1 MLGKGTYPCQE
12 AAGAAAAAA
21 VDPPD
26 DELDDSLL
34 EDEED
39 DVDVDAGVDDPPD
52 GDLAELPLLARESV
66 R

>member
-34 EDEED
+34 PDEED
-39 DVDVDAGVDDPPD
+39 DDEVDAGVDEDVED
-52 GDLAELPLLARESV
+52 DLAELPLPARESV